1 MSTEAPMAEQSF
13 PQLDEILTSLDQ
25 RLAQLQQHP
34 PPVAIGIDGPWA
46 DAARHAES
54 ATMWIMQSFAAG
66 HRDSLRRAVPKL
78 ERVLARAALL
88 HGKPHDHSP
97 ETLYGNIQ
105 VARFLAAEGQR
116 RPRAEMLRPT
126 EAADI
131 FQRWQVLGDIV
142 RELVK
147 QPNQTPSELAAKL
160 GKSVSAISNQL
171 AIGRDPDLPGGACLT
186 RDAQRRYQVMSSH
199 PAVVGLRP
207 SEPGTR
213 NNDTIVFGR
222 IEDIRRMAKLINQKP
237 QDEIESDVR
246 FPKISQPDKLLDA
259 ENIVSSSNVTEFK
272 KTALAW

>member
-1 MSTEAPMAEQSF
+1 MAVDGF
-13 PQLDEILTSLDQ
+13 G
-25 RLAQLQQHP
+25 QQ
-34 PPVAIGIDGPWA
+34 A
-46 DAARHAES
+46 DAAILQHIAS
-54 ATMWIMQSFAAG
+54 VAAFLIMPVCLFG
-66 HRDSLRRAVPKL
+66 HGQAVGDDEAHPL
-78 ERVLARAALL
+78 PCGPQRPPHRPAALDA
-88 HGKPHDHSP
+88 P
-97 ETLYGNIQ
+97 
-105 VARFLAAEGQR
+105 
-116 RPRAEMLRPT
+116 
-126 EAADI
+126 
-131 FQRWQVLGDIV
+131 
-142 RELVK
+142 
-147 QPNQTPSELAAKL
+147 
-160 GKSVSAISNQL
+160 